1 MSKNQSINVYFHNE
15 TDGDKTP
22 VSTAS
27 SPSGTASAVP
37 VSQQKAERKKE
48 QGAFVA
54 GVVAV
59 QQIKPYV
66 DQVIG
71 FKVSQIEATTGSA
84 ELQQRAQI
92 VSGAVSAVAS
102 IGMGAVVGGVPGAIV
117 STALTVLTS
126 SISAVQTTAAI
137 NNSRRIERE
146 NLQRRKS
153 ALGQSVNRSRSGGTV

>member
-1 MSKNQSINVYFHNE
+1 MSKNQSINVYFYNE
-15 TDGDKTP
+15 TDGDKLPVSTQSEPGGTSSGTP
-22 VSTAS
+22 VSQ
-27 SPSGTASAVP
+27 P
-37 VSQQKAERKKE
+37 KAERKKE

-54 GVVAV
+54 GVVAA

-66 DQVIG
+66 DQIIG

-117 STALTVLTS
+117 STALTVLSS
-126 SISAVQTTAAI
+126 SITAVQNVSAI
-137 NNSRRIERE
+137 ENNRRIERE

-153 ALGQSVNRSRSGGTV
+153 AYGQSVNRSRTGGTS